1 MRRVKRSLVVA
12 FCCAFLFIKPAIA
25 FWPVFDFTEIVPVYS
40 QVSTSINSLK
50 SIKDQLKQLTE
61 TLNAIGKTVGN
72 VGSFVKDISDKIEN
86 VADEIASASNF
97 IGDKLNEGKNLV
109 NNLKQSANNIVNA
122 SGQVAQAVSGLTG
135 NLDLNKPVLRED
147 DPLDTLPEEE
157 EEEEEVSKEEELAQ
171 IEAVKESVKM
181 ALDESKSLNVQF
193 NDLLDV
199 SIHTINT
206 NSEKNGQTIARLE
219 KMVNNAE
226 NLSIEEKQDFIS
238 KLSSLKEEEKTISVK
253 MVSII
258 EAMKESYN
266 LAYKNKIEDGYKNY
280 ENISIAYIKGDA
292 EKKELEDV
300 AKALVNGISSMQ
312 IAPDDSVLTE
322 LGLSIEDLEKK
333 FTSLGDNIRKVEEK
347 NRLKNS

>member
-1 MRRVKRSLVVA
+1 
-12 FCCAFLFIKPAIA
+12 LFIKSAIA
-25 FWPVFDFTEIVPVYS
+25 FWPVFDFTEIVPIYS

-50 SIKDQLKQLTE
+50 NIKDQLKQLTE

-86 VADEIASASNF
+86 VADEIASV
-97 IGDKLNEGKNLV
+97 GDFVGDNLNEGKNLV
-109 NNLKQSANNIVNA
+109 DNLKQSANNIVNA

-135 NLDLNKPVLRED
+135 NLELNKPVLRED
-147 DPLDTLPEEE
+147 NPLDTLPEEE

-181 ALDESKSLNVQF
+181 ALDESKNLNVQF

-206 NSEKNGQTIARLE
+206 NSEKNGQTIAKLE
-219 KMVNNAE
+219 KMINNAE

-333 FTSLGDNIRKVEEK
+333 FASLGDNIRKVEEK